1 MASYQFKDTVFS
13 TDTQLAQPQLGTLTQ
28 VAENNLLSTR
38 DYTLIATVTNINT
51 NVVVQLD
58 GSIDGTNF
66 AQIIA
71 PQTITANGHSVFSV
85 SGRPVKF
92 VRPRFVSE
100 SGGTAALV
108 TLSVAAA

>member
-13 TDTQLAQPQLGTLTQ
+13 TDTELAQPQLGTLTQ

-38 DYTLIATVTNINT
+38 DYTLIVTVTNINT

-58 GSIDGTNF
+58 GSIDGTNY
-66 AQIIA
+66 AQIIG

-92 VRPRFVSE
+92 VRPRFVPE
-100 SGGTAALV
+100 SRGTAALI

>member
-1 MASYQFKDTVFS
+1 MASYVFSDSIFS
-13 TDTQLAQPQLGTLTQ
+13 TDELSAPGLGTLTQ
-28 VAENNLLSTR
+28 VAENNLLSTK
-38 DYTLIATVTNINT
+38 DYTLIVSVTNINT

-71 PQTITANGHSVFSV
+71 PQTILANGHSVFSV

-100 SGGTAALV
+100 SGGTAAVV

>member
-1 MASYQFKDTVFS
+1 MASYQFRDTVFS
-13 TDTQLAQPQLGTLTQ
+13 TDTELAQPQLGTLTQ
-28 VAENNLLSTR
+28 VAENNLLSTK
-38 DYTLIATVTNINT
+38 DYTLIVTVSNINT

-58 GSIDGTNF
+58 GSIDGTNY
-66 AQIIA
+66 AQIIG

-92 VRPRFVSE
+92 VRPRWVSE
-100 SGGTAALV
+100 SGGTAAVV

>member
-1 MASYQFKDTVFS
+1 MASYIFRDTVFS
-13 TDTQLAQPQLGTLTQ
+13 TDTELDSPQLGTLTQ
-28 VAENNLLSTR
+28 VAENNLLSTK

-66 AQIIA
+66 AQIIGA
-71 PQTITANGHSVFSV
+71 QTITANGHSVFSV

>member
-1 MASYQFKDTVFS
+1 MASYVFSDSVFS
-13 TDTQLAQPQLGTLTQ
+13 TNELSAPGVGTQMQ
-28 VAENNLLSTR
+28 VAENNLLSTK
-38 DYTLIATVTNINT
+38 DYTLIASVTNINT
-51 NVVVQLD
+51 NVVVQLE

-66 AQIIA
+66 AQIIGA
-71 PQTITANGHSVFSV
+71 QTITTNGDSVFSV

-100 SGGTAALV
+100 SGGTAAVV

>member
-1 MASYQFKDTVFS
+1 MASYVFSDSIFS
-13 TDTQLAQPQLGTLTQ
+13 TDELSAPALGTQTQ
-28 VAENNLLSTR
+28 VAENNLLSTK
-38 DYTLIATVTNINT
+38 DYTLIVSVTNINT

-66 AQIIA
+66 AQIIG
-71 PQTITANGHSVFSV
+71 PQTISANGHSVFSV

-100 SGGTAALV
+100 SGGTAAVV

>member
-13 TDTQLAQPQLGTLTQ
+13 TDTELDAPQLGTLTR
-28 VAENNLLSTR
+28 VAENNLLSTK
-38 DYTLIATVTNINT
+38 DYTLIVTVSNINT

-58 GSIDGTNF
+58 GSIDGTNY
-66 AQIIA
+66 AQIIGA
-71 PQTITANGHSVFSV
+71 QTITANGQYVYSV

>member
-58 GSIDGTNF
+58 GSIDNTNF
-66 AQIIA
+66 AQIIGSSNHHG
-71 PQTITANGHSVFSV
+71 QWSFCLQCLRS
-85 SGRPVKF
+85 SR
-92 VRPRFVSE
+92 
-100 SGGTAALV
+100 
-108 TLSVAAA
+108 

>member
-13 TDTQLAQPQLGTLTQ
+13 TDTELAQPQLGTLTQ

-58 GSIDGTNF
+58 GGIDGTNQ

-92 VRPRFVSE
+92 VGPKFVSE
-100 SGGTAALV
+100 YGGTSALA

>member
-1 MASYQFKDTVFS
+1 MASYQFRDTVFS
-13 TDTQLAQPQLGTLTQ
+13 TDTELAQPQLGTLTQ
-28 VAENNLLSTR
+28 VAENNLLSTK
-38 DYTLIATVTNINT
+38 DYTLIVTVTNINT

-58 GSIDGTNF
+58 GSIDNTNF
-66 AQIIA
+66 AQIIGA
-71 PQTITANGHSVFSV
+71 QTITANGQYVYCV

>member
-13 TDTQLAQPQLGTLTQ
+13 TDTELAQPQLGTLTQ

-58 GSIDGTNF
+58 GSIDVPTSLRLSLHKPSRPTV
-66 AQIIA
+66 IL
-71 PQTITANGHSVFSV
+71 SSV
-85 SGRPVKF
+85 SQV
-92 VRPRFVSE
+92 VLLSSCVLASCL
-100 SGGTAALV
+100 SLV
-108 TLSVAAA
+108 APLR